1 MGAEIL
7 AQAPG
12 CQEFVQGLLLIAL
25 VAASVESME
34 ATRPKEGGG
43 EEMWSLRQQQLLSSN
58 KGSMQKASLGPTP
71 GPGRGPDLPYSSRMI
86 LSTLRTML
94 PTVVSEG

>member
-7 AQAPG
+7 ARAPG

-43 EEMWSLRQQQLLSSN
+43 EEMWSLR
-58 KGSMQKASLGPTP
+58 
-71 GPGRGPDLPYSSRMI
+71 
-86 LSTLRTML
+86 
-94 PTVVSEG
+94 